1 LGVEERKESR
11 RAMRKRPAKLG
22 PSFLKV
28 LRHAI
33 RQRHPKRKY
42 KIRDDGYVEVLVGSR
57 GYILEH
63 RFMMECHL
71 GRKLKTEEDVHHK
84 NGKCWDNRLENLIV
98 TTHSQHLKEHYLERQ
113 IDVLGRF
120 KKKIAV

>member
-1 LGVEERKESR
+1 
-11 RAMRKRPAKLG
+11 MRKRPTKLG

-42 KIRDDGYVEVLVGSR
+42 KIRDDGYVEVLVGRR

-84 NGKCWDNRLENLIV
+84 NGRCWDNRLENLIV
-98 TTHSQHLKEHYLERQ
+98 TTHSQHLKEHYRERQ